1 MLYISFCS
9 ITSFNEWGEGTQIE
23 PARRAHPREN
33 FPKTYLDYGE
43 KGPHKYLHLTAEYA
57 AEYSSAL
64 RKWKAS
70 SAASSAATAGG
81 SGGDQ
86 REAAET
92 ADAADGRA
100 DILSDEEVLEG
111 RPRSE
116 L

>member
-1 MLYISFCS
+1 MLYLSFGS

-23 PARRAHPREN
+23 PARRVHPREN

-57 AEYSSAL
+57 AEYFSTL

-70 SAASSAATAGG
+70 PA
-81 SGGDQ
+81 
-86 REAAET
+86 
-92 ADAADGRA
+92 ADAANGSAGA
-100 DILSDEEVLEG
+100 DILSDEEVLQG